1 MIISENMLK
10 INNDSDSGAGHG
22 WVWRRW
28 LALVTVVRLLF
39 PIINVCWYSWFMLES
54 TGMRIDKLAM
64 IKQTGVGS
72 FLTARSGGCEP
83 VEKDSV
89 YHLGAARLNLLS
101 FDVWSALFDCK
112 RCLTVMKLSAIRVV
126 PRKHFSSLRWKMLF
140 LFKKSLRR
148 GSYHG

>member
-1 MIISENMLK
+1 
-10 INNDSDSGAGHG
+10 
-22 WVWRRW
+22 
-28 LALVTVVRLLF
+28 
-39 PIINVCWYSWFMLES
+39 MLES

-101 FDVWSALFDCK
+101 LLRSEERRVGKECRSRWS
-112 RCLTVMKLSAIRVV
+112 
-126 PRKHFSSLRWKMLF
+126 P
-140 LFKKSLRR
+140 
-148 GSYHG
+148 YH